1 MVNMMRAV
9 QYSTYGG
16 DGPSSLQLVDVPLPK
31 PKKGEV
37 LVKVEAA
44 GINAVDWKIQGGLLK
59 HILPLKFPHI
69 PGTDISGEVVG
80 VGPGVTNFIPGDK
93 IISWIN
99 LLKGGSLAEY
109 AVAPITST
117 VKRPPIISPVEG
129 ASVPVTGLT
138 ALQSAK
144 NVAGIRLDGSSN
156 LNVLITAASGG
167 VGTLYVQLAKL
178 GGCFVTAT
186 CGARNMA
193 LVKNL
198 GADEVLDYKTPEGLR
213 YQSPSGRKYDVVVH
227 LAPYQPLEAFKA
239 ELAPKGMV
247 IDMTPTLKT
256 IAQDWYNKLTF
267 AKHKFVPFVMTA
279 NAADLQEVI
288 DLMEAGKLKVIV
300 DSTYPLEK
308 SADAWACSIRG
319 HATGK
324 VVVTC
329 NN

>member
-16 DGPSSLQLVDVPLPK
+16 DGPSSLQLVDVPVPK

-44 GINAVDWKIQGGLLK
+44 GVNTVDWKIQGGLLK

-80 VGPGVTNFIPGDK
+80 VGPGVEIFIPGDK
-93 IISWIN
+93 IISCVGV
-99 LLKGGSLAEY
+99 LKGGSLAEY
-109 AVAPITST
+109 ALAPITST
-117 VKRPPIISPVEG
+117 VKRPPTITPVEA

-144 NVAGIRLDGSSN
+144 NMAGIRLDGSSN

-198 GADEVLDYKTPEGLR
+198 RADEVVDYKTPEGMR
-213 YQSPSGRKYDVVVH
+213 YKSPSDVVVH

-239 ELAPKGMV
+239 ELAPEGMV
-247 IDMTPTLKT
+247 IDMTPTFKT
-256 IAQDWYNKLTF
+256 IARNWYNKLTF
-267 AKHKFVPFVMTA
+267 SKHKFVPFGMIP
-279 NAADLQEVI
+279 NATDLQEVI
-288 DLMEAGKLKVIV
+288 DLVEAGKLKVIV

-308 SADAWACSIRG
+308 SADAWARSIKG

-324 VVVTC
+324 VLVTC